1 MAACRW
7 SRSVVNTSW
16 RRLIACEASFSE
28 VDKHTHVVVV
38 GEVVPLEGVHVE
50 RADDGFLEAQPEASR
65 RSHLETRFEA
75 WMSAHFGSGG
85 SLSFTA
91 TTW

>member
-1 MAACRW
+1 
-7 SRSVVNTSW
+7 
-16 RRLIACEASFSE
+16 
-28 VDKHTHVVVV
+28 
-38 GEVVPLEGVHVE
+38 VPLEGVHVE